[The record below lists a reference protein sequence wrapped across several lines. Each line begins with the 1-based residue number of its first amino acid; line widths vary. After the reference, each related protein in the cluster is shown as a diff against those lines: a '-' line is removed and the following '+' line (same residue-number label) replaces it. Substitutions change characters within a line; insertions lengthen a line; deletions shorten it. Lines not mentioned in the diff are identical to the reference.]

1 MPVSIKTISQ
11 TKDQSTQHLV
21 GIHNFVLSMNLY
33 HYHYRYFLISK
44 ENSEEM
50 YEDVYKTKS
59 NYPKIEQ
66 VFLFVDFIPKGISC

>member
-1 MPVSIKTISQ
+1 
-11 TKDQSTQHLV
+11 
-21 GIHNFVLSMNLY
+21 
-33 HYHYRYFLISK
+33 
-44 ENSEEM
+44 M